1 MNLFPTNAAASP
13 LALVGAVVLSC
24 SAAAQVP
31 TSPPAGSSPS
41 APEQTAGSE
50 ATDKAAADASASQ
63 DKLLPTVVITVNKRR
78 QSRQEVAGT
87 ITSLSGASLE
97 ADGIKD
103 AEAALRRTPGVQTN
117 KGDPGQ
123 SLPTIRGIGTVSSR
137 NGLGVQQ
144 ATTGVYIEDVPFTD
158 PISSSLV
165 PDMAPFDLEGIDI
178 LRGPQGALYGSSSL
192 GGALR
197 YTTNKPDLKRTAFS
211 ALLDVG
217 QVAGA
222 GNSHSEYVM
231 ANLPLAKDTAGLRV
245 VLFDRQESGYI
256 DNLGTG
262 VRNANELHQR
272 GGRIVG
278 VFKPTEGL
286 KVTGL
291 FLTEKTRTEDG
302 FAISP
307 DRSKLAYSSPTPSRR
322 NDKFDLGNIK
332 VELDLSGYTLTSSTA
347 VMTKDLRPVSDA
359 TISFGD
365 IGTVIELPAL
375 PVVYG
380 PTLLHSRTVSQ
391 ELRLA
396 SPVDAK
402 LNYVVG
408 AFYQRFKD
416 TYDQRLTAPGGAKLL
431 GDDLVPGD
439 LLYTEYDTDV
449 ATEKAVFAD
458 AEYRFSDDLSVGLGG
473 RYYRNSIYSTVE
485 THLLDAAFGAYP
497 VAILP
502 NKESGF
508 TPKINVKYRLSPGNV
523 WYASAAK
530 GYRFGGIN
538 YGSEA
543 RYKSDSLWSYETGL
557 HASPAKGLSLDA
569 AAYLVKWSD
578 AQVNAQVGAGA
589 LSINGIANVG
599 KATIKGLELSA
610 LWRPSSDFSFN
621 LAGAWIDGQTATDF
635 TASSGVVVPSGTR
648 LPGTA
653 RLQTSLEGSYYF
665 EGPADSSGRFS
676 LSHSFMGR
684 RTTNL
689 DKAGELAGYS
699 QIDAR
704 LSLSWKQWELTAY
717 GTNLA
722 NGHGLSGGTATTSL
736 AGAPYNLYYPI
747 KPRTIG
753 LSLRF
758 DY

>member
-1 MNLFPTNAAASP
+1 MNRVRIAAARP
-13 LALVGAVVLSC
+13 FALAGAVVLSC
-24 SAAAQVP
+24 AAAAQL
-31 TSPPAGSSPS
+31 PPSTAEEQPGG
-41 APEQTAGSE
+41 APRQPADGDE
-50 ATDKAAADASASQ
+50 ADAQ
-63 DKLLPTVVITVNKRR
+63 QKLLPTVVITANKRR
-78 QSRQEVAGT
+78 QARQDLAGT

-103 AEAALRRTPGVQTN
+103 AEGALRRAPGVQTN

-197 YTTNKPDLKRTAFS
+197 YTTAKPNLKRTAFS
-211 ALLDVG
+211 ALVDVG

-222 GNSHSEYVM
+222 GSNHAEYVM
-231 ANLPLAKDTAGLRV
+231 ANLPLAKDEAGLRV
-245 VLFDRQESGYI
+245 VLFDRQDSGYI

-262 VRNANELHQR
+262 VRNANDLHQR
-272 GGRIVG
+272 GGRIIG
-278 VFKPTEGL
+278 TFQPNAGL

-291 FLTEKTRTEDG
+291 FLTEKTQTGDG

-307 DRSKLAYSSPTPSRR
+307 DRSKLTYSSPTPSRR

-332 VELDLSGYTLTSSTA
+332 VELDLGGYTLTSSTA
-347 VMTKDLRPVSDA
+347 VMTKDLRPVVDGTAYWNDIA
-359 TISFGD
+359 TSEG
-365 IGTVIELPAL
+365 LPTL

-380 PTLLHSRTVSQ
+380 PTRWNTRTVSQ
-391 ELRLA
+391 EVRLA
-396 SPVDAK
+396 SPADARF
-402 LNYVVG
+402 NYVVG

-416 TYDQRLTAPGGAKLL
+416 TYDQHVNAPGGAQLL
-431 GDDLVPGD
+431 GADLVPGD
-439 LLYTEYDTDV
+439 LLYTEHDTDV

-458 AEYRFSDDLSVGLGG
+458 AEYRLTDDFSIGLGG

-485 THLLDAAFGAYP
+485 THLLDALWGELP
-497 VAILP
+497 PAILP

-508 TPKINVKYRLSPGNV
+508 TPKFNVKYRVSPGTV
-523 WYASAAK
+523 WYATAAK

-538 YGSEA
+538 YGTNA
-543 RYKSDSLWSYETGL
+543 PRYKSDSLWSYETGL
-557 HASPAKGLSLDA
+557 HLSPAKGLGIDA
-569 AAYLVKWSD
+569 AAYVVKWND
-578 AQVNAQVGAGA
+578 AQLNAQVGTGA
-589 LSINGIANVG
+589 LSFNGIANVG

-610 LWRPSSDFSFN
+610 VWRPNSDFSFN
-621 LAGAWIDGQTATDF
+621 LAGAYIDGQTSTDF
-635 TASSGVVVPSGTR
+635 TSSRGVLVPAGTR

-653 RLQTSLEGSYYF
+653 RLQTSLEGNYYF
-665 EGPADSSGRFS
+665 EGPAESSGRFS
-676 LSHSFMGR
+676 LSHSTMGR

-689 DKAGELAGYS
+689 DKPGELAGYAQLDS
-699 QIDAR
+699 R

-717 GTNLA
+717 VTNLG
-722 NGHGLSGGTATTSL
+722 NSRGLSGGTAATSS
-736 AGAPYNLYYPI
+736 AGVPYNLYYPI
-747 KPRTIG
+747 KPRTVG
-753 LSLRF
+753 MSLRF